1 MIHEATRELAYISGI
16 ETGFLCK
23 TEFRKNKLPDLKVGH
38 ALVSD
43 LLNKLVWHLEIAFK
57 IDFLYPKVMFT
68 EMQKFLHIFSIQLVM
83 S

>member
-1 MIHEATRELAYISGI
+1 MEHLERVPNLH
-16 ETGFLCK
+16 FC
-23 TEFRKNKLPDLKVGH
+23 EFGKNKLPDLEVGH